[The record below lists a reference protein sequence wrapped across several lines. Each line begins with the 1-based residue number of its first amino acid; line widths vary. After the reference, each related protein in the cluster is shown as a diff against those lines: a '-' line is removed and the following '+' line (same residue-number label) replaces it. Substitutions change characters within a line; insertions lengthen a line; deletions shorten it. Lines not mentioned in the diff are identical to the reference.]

1 MRAFLEKLGTFI
13 TSGKL
18 VQLILPGLALLV
30 VLGGLLSGGLGL
42 AEIKPGEAAVIY
54 NTAFGKGAKVR
65 LEQGTQTFI
74 PILQRVEILNI
85 EPHVLIMEGGEEYRG
100 QDKNRVRRLTVRAR
114 DGSKL
119 WFNRL
124 EIHYEAIPSSADVL
138 HRVHGLGDAYIG
150 TQLIVQS
157 REVLRNEFG
166 RFSFLE
172 IADPSNYEVATTKA
186 KEVLN
191 DRMEPYGIRVTQIIT
206 PKPSFENEIEHA
218 IEERQTAEQQVEVEQ
233 EKRNRMIA
241 QKERKVQDVTE
252 AKNKEYKDLIAVLE
266 ASVQEARNRQIST
279 KREADVYFTSRVA
292 QCEADRDSA
301 LTRAAANKDAFR
313 KEAEGLAAQ
322 IKAVGQ
328 QGDGA
333 LDLAI
338 AEHVFPQLEK
348 IEAAPFA
355 TLPATVDVLYSAG
368 GGD

>member
-1 MRAFLEKLGTFI
+1 MQQFLTKLGEFL
-13 TSGKL
+13 TSGKITGF
-18 VQLILPGLALLV
+18 ILPAIALLA
-30 VLGGLLSGGLGL
+30 VLAGMLSGGLGL

-54 NTAFGKGAKVR
+54 NTAFGKSAKVR
-65 LEQGTQTFI
+65 LQQGTQTFI
-74 PILQRVEILNI
+74 PILQRIEILNI
-85 EPHVLIMEGGEEYRG
+85 EPHVLIMEGEGAYEGPDR
-100 QDKNRVRRLTVRAR
+100 NRVGKLTVRAR

-138 HRVHGLGDAYIG
+138 LRYHGLGDSYEG
-150 TQLIVQS
+150 TPLIVQS

-172 IADPSNYEVATTKA
+172 IADPSNYGIATSRA
-186 KEVLN
+186 KDVLN
-191 DRMEPYGIRVTQIIT
+191 TRMEPFGIRVTQIIT
-206 PKPSFENEIEHA
+206 PKPSFGSDIEHA
-218 IEERQTAEQQVEVEQ
+218 IEERQTAEQQVEVEL

-241 QKERKVQDVTE
+241 QKERRVQDVIET
-252 AKNKEYKDLIAVLE
+252 KNKEHKDLIGILE

-279 KREADVYFTSRVA
+279 KRVADVYYTSTVA
-292 QCEADRDSA
+292 QCEAGRDA
-301 LTRAAANKDAFR
+301 DLTRAEANKDAFR
-313 KEAEGLAAQ
+313 QEAEGLAAR

-338 AEHVFPQLEK
+338 AEHIFPQLENV
-348 IEAAPFA
+348 EASPFA

-368 GGD
+368 KGE